1 MELHLVADTNLIFEF
16 KQLEQLPWHEFGYDP
31 VVILLTKPVLDE
43 IDRHKKG
50 TGRTRGRAL
59 EIFNRFRA
67 MLTSGVQD
75 VEIRPSSSRV
85 TLRRMTSALP
95 DPGLKDHLD
104 YAKADERLI
113 GIVSILNARASGY
126 EVKLFTD
133 DGGPAGTAADLSVPF
148 LMIDQSWRRPP
159 AESTEAKRIKELEKD
174 LATYRAQEPK
184 ISIRCETANEENVV
198 PVTRK
203 IAVPLAE
210 AEVDEILESLRLKHP
225 VVTEFTPPPTS
236 TTTQPSGDIE
246 TIEYTAP
253 SDDDIAEYRDVRY
266 PQWIE
271 NCRGILRTLHVG
283 RDEIEPTVILCWSM
297 SNEGSRMLRPEHGR
311 SETSRT
317 YRL

>member
-1 MELHLVADTNLIFEF
+1 
-16 KQLEQLPWHEFGYDP
+16 
-31 VVILLTKPVLDE
+31 
-43 IDRHKKG
+43 
-50 TGRTRGRAL
+50 
-59 EIFNRFRA
+59 
-67 MLTSGVQD
+67 
-75 VEIRPSSSRV
+75 
-85 TLRRMTSALP
+85 MTSALP
-95 DPGLKDHLD
+95 DPGFKDHLD

-113 GIVSILNARASGY
+113 GIVSTLNARASGY

-297 SNEGSRMLRPEHGR
+297 SNEGSRTLRPEHGR